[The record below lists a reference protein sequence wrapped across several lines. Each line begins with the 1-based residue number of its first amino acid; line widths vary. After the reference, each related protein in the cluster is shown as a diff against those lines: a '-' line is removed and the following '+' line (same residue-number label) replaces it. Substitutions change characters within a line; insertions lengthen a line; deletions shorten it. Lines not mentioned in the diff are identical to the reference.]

1 MRYEVEAGHQR
12 NWPKLI
18 LHKYKFIGFPSYFL
32 TLLDPHMVKVKTDPK
47 IDGKISEKQLLSK
60 MELVLSFVDISD
72 TDVITMYA

>member
-1 MRYEVEAGHQR
+1 
-12 NWPKLI
+12 
-18 LHKYKFIGFPSYFL
+18 
-32 TLLDPHMVKVKTDPK
+32 MVKVKTDPK